1 MLGYH
6 NRQGIFPRKEV
17 FLNHVNLI
25 HFALLL
31 ILVSAEGPPK
41 VLLYITSTHSVHL
54 MLAAMI

>member
-6 NRQGIFPRKEV
+6 NRQGIFPRKGV

-31 ILVSAEGPPK
+31 ILVSVEGPPK
-41 VLLYITSTHSVHL
+41 VLLYITSMHSVHL